1 MKLNEKQIK
10 RFTEIF
16 EIKVKSII
24 LIEKEDV
31 VTIVINSVI
40 IFDVTKEL
48 VKEFLFCRSVQH
60 THHFALFCFKSEAG
74 IVLKGAIIGV
84 VTVGEFSVVWS

>member
-48 VKEFLFCRSVQH
+48 VKEFLF
-60 THHFALFCFKSEAG
+60 
-74 IVLKGAIIGV
+74 
-84 VTVGEFSVVWS
+84 